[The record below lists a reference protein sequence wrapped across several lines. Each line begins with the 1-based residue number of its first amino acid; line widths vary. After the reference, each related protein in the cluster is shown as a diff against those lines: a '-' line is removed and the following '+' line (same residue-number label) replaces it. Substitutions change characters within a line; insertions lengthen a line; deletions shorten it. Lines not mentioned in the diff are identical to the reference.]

1 MKQEGT
7 KTETKKRD
15 CMDNTNERIGEG
27 LVRIG
32 AINKDQVKEVLKRQ
46 EEGDNRLF
54 GEIAVDLGF
63 VNIEA
68 IIDYL
73 ESRNEG
79 V

>member
-1 MKQEGT
+1 
-7 KTETKKRD
+7 
-15 CMDNTNERIGEG
+15 MDNTNERIGEG

-32 AINKDQVKEVLKRQ
+32 AISEEQVEAVLKKQ
-46 EEGDNRLF
+46 QEGDNRLF

-73 ESRNEG
+73 ESRNEEL
-79 V
+79 

>member
-1 MKQEGT
+1 ME
-7 KTETKKRD
+7 
-15 CMDNTNERIGEG
+15 NTNERIGEG

-32 AINKDQVKEVLKRQ
+32 AISKDQVKEVLKRQ
-46 EEGDNRLF
+46 DEGDNRLF

-73 ESRNEG
+73 ESRNEDG
-79 V
+79 E

>member
-1 MKQEGT
+1 MKENRM
-7 KTETKKRD
+7 E
-15 CMDNTNERIGEG
+15 NTNERIGEG

-32 AINKDQVKEVLKRQ
+32 AINNDQVKEVLKRQ

-73 ESRNEG
+73 ESRNED

>member
-1 MKQEGT
+1 ME
-7 KTETKKRD
+7 
-15 CMDNTNERIGEG
+15 NTNERIGEG

-32 AINKDQVKEVLKRQ
+32 AITEEQVETVLKKQ
-46 EEGDNRLF
+46 HEGDNRLF

-73 ESRNEG
+73 ESRNEEL
-79 V
+79 